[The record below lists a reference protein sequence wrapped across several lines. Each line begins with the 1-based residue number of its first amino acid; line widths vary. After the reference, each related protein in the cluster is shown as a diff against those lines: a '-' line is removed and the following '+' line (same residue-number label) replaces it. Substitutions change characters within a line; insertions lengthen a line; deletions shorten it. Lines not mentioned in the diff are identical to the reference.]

1 MCIVTIFFLNL
12 YLILYYYYIMFI
24 SLLVNYYIYVNS
36 IIYDNCPK
44 IMYIRIIDARDI
56 NKSNVVQMMNN

>member
-1 MCIVTIFFLNL
+1 
-12 YLILYYYYIMFI
+12 MFI